1 MKTSMR
7 LRQSIFTSVGLLLCV
22 GGSPASA
29 QSSDEISALQAQV
42 TALQAQIDALV
53 EASKTQPKP
62 ENTPEISKAE
72 PASALTTP
80 DKMFEWNIRGRLFAD
95 TAWINDSDNSADI
108 HASEMRAAR
117 IGVEGKA
124 WGNVKYIIEA
134 DFADNDLDVKD
145 AYLQWQGP
153 VNITMGQFKTPNSL
167 EEITSARHT
176 TFMERSTFTDAFAL
190 DRQIGIN
197 LSVGNDNAQFTAGI
211 FQGGNSVANDDEG
224 LTVAARGHYALE
236 LQESGL
242 VHVGGSFRHRN
253 AGDDQSDF
261 RYRVRPPIHLSDRFI
276 DTTSISE
283 SDTFYGL
290 ELAALF
296 GPFHIASEYAI
307 QDVSL
312 SAPLAGQ
319 KNPSFSGY
327 YLEAGWFLTGEQKGY
342 KASTG
347 VFDRPKVNK
356 PVHDGGFGAWQIAAR
371 YDVTDLTDEG
381 IFGGE
386 QENITLGVNWYLNR
400 HSRIMANYTWSDI
413 SEAFLVAANGADG
426 ENQVDA
432 FGLRF
437 QVDW

>member
-1 MKTSMR
+1 MTLNCQR
-7 LRQSIFTSVGLLLCV
+7 LYV

-29 QSSDEISALQAQV
+29 QSSNEITALQAQV
-42 TALQAQIDALV
+42 TALQAQIDTLV
-53 EASKTQPKP
+53 EASNHKAVAD
-62 ENTPEISKAE
+62 ETPVISKAE
-72 PASALTTP
+72 PASALRTP
-80 DKMFEWNIRGRLFAD
+80 DKMFEWDIRGRIFAD
-95 TAWINDSDNSADI
+95 TAWINDSDNTANI
-108 HASEMRAAR
+108 HASEFRAAR

-124 WGNVKYIIEA
+124 WKSVKYILEA
-134 DFADNDLDVKD
+134 DFADNDVDVKD

-153 VNITMGQFKTPNSL
+153 VNVTMGQFKTPNSL

-176 TFMERSTFTDAFAL
+176 TFMERSTFTDAFSL
-190 DRQIGIN
+190 DRQIGVS
-197 LSVGNDNAQFTAGI
+197 LSVGNDNSQFTAGV
-211 FQGGNSVANDDEG
+211 FQGGNGVANDDEG
-224 LTVAARGHYALE
+224 LTVAARGHYAFDLE
-236 LQESGL
+236 ESGL
-242 VHVGGSFRHRN
+242 VHIGGSFRHRN
-253 AGDDQSDF
+253 TGDDQSNF
-261 RYRVRPPIHLSDRFI
+261 RYRVRPPVHLSDRFI
-276 DTTSISE
+276 DTASISE

-296 GPFHIASEYAI
+296 GPFHIASEYAV
-307 QDVSL
+307 QKASL

-319 KNPSFSGY
+319 DNPAFSGY
-327 YLEAGWFLTGEQKGY
+327 YVETGWFLTGEQKGY

-347 VFDRPKVNK
+347 AFDRPKVNN
-356 PVHDGGFGAWQIAAR
+356 PVHDGGFGAWQVAAR

-400 HSRIMANYTWSDI
+400 HTRIMANYTWSDI
-413 SEAFLVAANGADG
+413 SDAFLVAANGADG